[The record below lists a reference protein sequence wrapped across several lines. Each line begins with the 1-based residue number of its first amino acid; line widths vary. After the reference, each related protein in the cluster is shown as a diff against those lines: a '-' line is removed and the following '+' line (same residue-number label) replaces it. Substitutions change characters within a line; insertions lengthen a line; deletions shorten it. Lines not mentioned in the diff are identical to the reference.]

1 MSLSDNRKNIFEKRF
16 CFKKCANLCFLFKNK
31 VNFKGIQSIVGA
43 FIVILLFVF
52 LVCNSNKFN
61 RIWNQHFGKS
71 TPKQELERTKK
82 KLEIKENENDV
93 ENQKEPTSTK
103 GGILFSGE
111 TEENSKSY
119 MNSFSK
125 KLKMKYASFKEYLS
139 HQNSSYVILSVLTI
153 ILTFVQIVF
162 AHDIFSFG
170 ILERARNMTTIKD
183 MCRLSAQY
191 YMFEDLL
198 YMPLSLLFLILLY
211 FQLHSR
217 RFNRYIMFKFRSYFK
232 SEHYE
237 TILNENQRRF
247 KEKRENQERLL
258 KQEKCG
264 GCRLWLH
271 KLCSSNACPAKT
283 FCCVCCCSCFVPT
296 SSSTR
301 CFLWY
306 CCCAGWK
313 QTDPYKIYRVSL

>member
-1 MSLSDNRKNIFEKRF
+1 M
-16 CFKKCANLCFLFKNK
+16 
-31 VNFKGIQSIVGA
+31 
-43 FIVILLFVF
+43 F

-71 TPKQELERTKK
+71 TLKQELEKTNK
-82 KLEIKENENDV
+82 KLEEKENESDV
-93 ENQKEPTSTK
+93 EKQKEHSGAK
-103 GGILFSGE
+103 GEVVFSGE
-111 TEENSKSY
+111 AEENSKSY
-119 MNSFSK
+119 ANSLSK
-125 KLKMKYASFKEYLS
+125 KLGMKYASLKEYLT
-139 HQNSSYVILSVLTI
+139 HQNSSYIILSLLTL
-153 ILTFVQIVF
+153 ILTLVQILF
-162 AHDIFSFG
+162 AHDIIAFG
-170 ILERARNMTTIKD
+170 VLERARNTTTIKD

-217 RFNRYIMFKFRSYFK
+217 RFNRYIMFKFRNYFK

-237 TILNENQRRF
+237 KIL
-247 KEKRENQERLL
+247 KANQEEFQKKRKYQEELL
-258 KQEKCG
+258 RQEKCG
-264 GCRLWLH
+264 SCRLWLH

-313 QTDPYKIYRVSL
+313 QTDPYKIYAVRFFYLFMAQIFYLKIYLIKFLRF

>member
-1 MSLSDNRKNIFEKRF
+1 M
-16 CFKKCANLCFLFKNK
+16 
-31 VNFKGIQSIVGA
+31 
-43 FIVILLFVF
+43 F

-71 TPKQELERTKK
+71 SAKQELEKTNKKIETK
-82 KLEIKENENDV
+82 EKENESDV
-93 ENQKEPTSTK
+93 EKQKEPSSAK
-103 GGILFSGE
+103 GEVVFSE
-111 TEENSKSY
+111 ESEENSKSY
-119 MNSFSK
+119 ANSLSK
-125 KLKMKYASFKEYLS
+125 KLKMKYASLKEYLN
-139 HQNSSYVILSVLTI
+139 HQNSSYIILFLLTI
-153 ILTFVQIVF
+153 ILTLVQIVF
-162 AHDIFSFG
+162 AHDIIAFG
-170 ILERARNMTTIKD
+170 VLERARNTTTVKD

-217 RFNRYIMFKFRSYFK
+217 RFNRYIMFKFRKYFK

-237 TILNENQRRF
+237 KIL
-247 KEKRENQERLL
+247 KANQEKFQKRRKEQEESLR
-258 KQEKCG
+258 QEKCG
-264 GCRLWLH
+264 SCRLWLH

-313 QTDPYKIYRVSL
+313 QTDPYKIYAVRFFLFINGSKVLFKNVFNKNPSLKKGHKENV